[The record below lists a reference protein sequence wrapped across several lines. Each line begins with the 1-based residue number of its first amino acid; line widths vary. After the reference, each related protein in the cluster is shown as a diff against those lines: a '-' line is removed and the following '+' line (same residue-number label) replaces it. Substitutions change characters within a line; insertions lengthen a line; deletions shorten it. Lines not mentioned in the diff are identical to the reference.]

1 MSAFAL
7 ILTAFGLAGD
17 CFAVAVSGSIAARR
31 CSRTQILRTA
41 SAFGLAQFLMPL
53 AGWLAGRR
61 IVELIAAYDHWVAF
75 GLLALVGTHMLYEAR
90 GAEDKT
96 GESADITRGVTLLV
110 LAVATS
116 IDALAVGLSLA
127 LLETPIL
134 VPAAVIGAVAFGVT
148 IAGFRLGARL
158 GDIAGRRA
166 HLAGGLL
173 LIAIG
178 IKIVLEHTVL

>member
-1 MSAFAL
+1 M
-7 ILTAFGLAGD
+7 
-17 CFAVAVSGSIAARR
+17 
-31 CSRTQILRTA
+31 
-41 SAFGLAQFLMPL
+41 
-53 AGWLAGRR
+53 
-61 IVELIAAYDHWVAF
+61 
-75 GLLALVGTHMLYEAR
+75 
-90 GAEDKT
+90 
-96 GESADITRGVTLLV
+96 LV